1 MKFVV
6 HFCHKN
12 IYKQIRELIMKIE
25 FYGTFLINVKDH
37 LIYIKIKIELIN
49 AVLSKQTIKTRHP

>member
-25 FYGTFLINVKDH
+25 FYGTFLIQCQGSLD
-37 LIYIKIKIELIN
+37 
-49 AVLSKQTIKTRHP
+49 